1 MASDDSKALMRLVC
15 MNFLDGGRPSGTR
28 GWVNPVA
35 PVVTQAVAG
44 AGHWAAGRRQRAL
57 AEWAGAA
64 GFGLVAWG
72 LGTEA
77 PTGAEML
84 ENMAALAGMEGQR
97 RDFLRKL
104 AAEAPATAA
113 TETPAARRIS
123 RFFRWFG
130 LVSPVADVVLS
141 VPWRLRHP
149 RRLTVLAIAAEAE
162 PIAFNVLRAARAVQ
176 RRRPR
181 IAVGS
186 ALVAAGSVA
195 RLRAASAEPLR

>member
-1 MASDDSKALMRLVC
+1 MANDQSKARPALRWSLMLL
-15 MNFLDGGRPSGTR
+15 LDGARPSRTL
-28 GWVNPVA
+28 GWGPPVA
-35 PVVTQAVAG
+35 PVVTQAAAG

-77 PTGAEML
+77 PTRAEVD
-84 ENMAALAGMEGQR
+84 ENI
-97 RDFLRKL
+97 RDLMRKL
-104 AAEAPATAA
+104 GTEAPATAA
-113 TETPAARRIS
+113 TETPAARRLS
-123 RFFRWFG
+123 RYSRRLEPVF
-130 LVSPVADVVLS
+130 PVAGVVIG

-149 RRLTVLAIAAEAE
+149 RRLTVLAIAAEA
-162 PIAFNVLRAARAVQ
+162 PNVVFSVLRAARAVQ

-181 IAVGS
+181 IAVGY
-186 ALVAAGSVA
+186 ALIAAGMVA